1 MCERLNEVWDVD
13 GTVDSKFK
21 ILESGIKSKT
31 SSTVLDSTMD
41 LMQIK

>member
-1 MCERLNEVWDVD
+1 MGCRGLSEVGVV

-21 ILESGIKSKT
+21 ILDSGIKFKT

-41 LMQIK
+41 PVHSQ